1 MIRID
6 GPWFKDEFG
15 RTLMLRG
22 VNLGGSSKVPSQPDG
37 STYRRDGFFNHR
49 SVSFVGRPFPLE
61 EADEHFERLRTWGF
75 TFIRFLVTW
84 EAIEHAGPG
93 EYDLDYIHYVHDVLV
108 KAHEF
113 GFTVFI
119 DPHQDVWSRFT
130 GGDGAPG
137 WTLEAVGFQ
146 MENFAET
153 GAAIVHATYGDPFP
167 RMIWPTNA
175 SKLAAAS
182 MATLF
187 FAGNDFAPQFLVDG
201 EPVQDYLQDHYIAAI
216 GQLATYLVDLPNVI
230 GYDTLNEPFAG
241 YIGCSDL
248 RKRSGPLQWGECPNP
263 YQSMLLGEGFPQD
276 IEILEQK
283 ITGTGW
289 VGTKRVN
296 SSGVRAW
303 KPNAEC
309 IWKQHGVWEVDEQ
322 NHPRLLRPGYFSAV
336 NNKIVD
342 FNQDYLK
349 PFANKFAHMIRSIH
363 PGAVVFFEGEPHVKP
378 PVWEPHDARNI
389 VYAPHWYD
397 GYVLYFKSFSSWRA
411 AELRGRARLVLGK
424 GAIRRSFAAQVR
436 EIRKDARERLG
447 NPPVVVGEVGLPFDL
462 DKKRAFRTG
471 DYRDQIAAINR
482 SLTAMDDNLMN
493 YTLWNYTADN
503 TNERGDRWNDEDF
516 SIFSRDQ
523 QSNPDS
529 IHSGARAIEGFV
541 RPYPLKTPG
550 EPLKLFFNPH
560 DGYFEYTFR
569 HDPQVFESL
578 VIFLPGVQYPRGV
591 RVELSDG
598 AFQISE
604 LDELLEYTHDKSR
617 PEHTIRIYRR

>member
-22 VNLGGSSKVPSQPDG
+22 VNLGGSSKVPSRPDG
-37 STYRRDGFFNHR
+37 STYRREGFFNHR

-75 TFIRFLVTW
+75 TLIRFLVTW

-93 EYDLDYIHYVHDVLV
+93 DYDLDYIHYVRDILV

-113 GFTVFI
+113 GFSVFI

-137 WTLEAVGFQ
+137 WTLEVAGFQ
-146 MENFAET
+146 MENFTET
-153 GAAIVHATYGDPFP
+153 GAAIVHAIHGDPFP

-175 SKLAAAS
+175 AKLAAAT

-187 FAGNDFAPQFLVDG
+187 FAGNDFAPQALVDG
-201 EPVQDYLQDHYIAAI
+201 EPVQDYLQNHFIAAI
-216 GQLATYLVDLPNVI
+216 GQLAKFLVDLPNVI
-230 GYDTLNEPFAG
+230 GYDTFNEPFAG
-241 YIGCSDL
+241 YLGCTDL
-248 RKRSGPLQWGECPNP
+248 RKRAGLLQWGECPTP
-263 YQSMLLGEGFPQD
+263 FQSMLLGEGFPQD
-276 IEILEQK
+276 VEILEQRV
-283 ITGTGW
+283 TGTGW
-289 VGTKRVN
+289 VGTKKVN
-296 SSGVRAW
+296 PSGIRAW

-309 IWKQHGVWEVDEQ
+309 VWKMHGVWEVDKQ
-322 NHPRLLRPGYFSAV
+322 NHHRLLRPGYFSAV
-336 NNKIVD
+336 DGKKVD

-349 PFANKFAHMIRSIH
+349 PFANKFAQTIRGVH
-363 PGAVVFFEGEPHVKP
+363 PGTMIFFEGEPLVKP
-378 PVWEPHDARNI
+378 PVWEPNDAHNI

-411 AELRGRARLVLGK
+411 AEPRGRARLVLGK

-436 EIRKDARERLG
+436 EIHKDAKERMG

-471 DYRDQIAAINR
+471 DYHDQIAAINR

-523 QSNPDS
+523 QTNPAS
-529 IHSGARAIEGFV
+529 IHSGARALEGFV
-541 RPYPLKTPG
+541 RPYPIKTPG
-550 EPLKLFFNPH
+550 EPLKLFFNPR

-569 HDPQVFESL
+569 HDPLVFEPT

-617 PEHTIRIYRR
+617 PEHTIRVYRR